1 MTSLTMHRPW
11 TRTAL
16 PTMHRPWTS
25 PWRHPAVVRQFA
37 LWMDVINAAASV
49 FRPMLVAA
57 GIVIAAVASPPP
69 AHADPLNTTFNNVGI
84 GNNGPVSTALA
95 GIGQSICPML
105 VQPGATFAS
114 AAAQMSGNSGLTP
127 TIAGWVTSMAI
138 QTQCPGVMTSLANGN
153 MPFPLPGVDP
163 AQPPPFQ
170 LPGLPG
176 ANPAPPMPL
185 GLPGVNPP
193 PPAPF
198 QLPGL

>member
-1 MTSLTMHRPW
+1 MTSLTMHHPW
-11 TRTAL
+11 TRTAV

-25 PWRHPAVVRQFA
+25 PWRHPAVVRQFG

-57 GIVIAAVASPPP
+57 GIIIAAVASPPP
-69 AHADPLNTTFNNVGI
+69 AHADPLNNTLNNVGV

-114 AAAQMSGNSGLTP
+114 VAAQMAGNNGLTP
-127 TIAGWVTSMAI
+127 TIAGWITSMAI
-138 QTQCPGVMTSLANGN
+138 QSECPGVMTSLANGN
-153 MPFPLPGVDP
+153 VPFPLPGADP
-163 AQPPPFQ
+163 AQPLPFQ
-170 LPGLPG
+170 LPGV
-176 ANPAPPMPL
+176 
-185 GLPGVNPP
+185 PGVNPP

>member
-11 TRTAL
+11 TRTAV

-25 PWRHPAVVRQFA
+25 PWRHPAVVRRLA

-49 FRPMLVAA
+49 LRPMLVSA
-57 GIVIAAVASPPP
+57 GIVTAAVASPPP
-69 AHADPLNTTFNNVGI
+69 AHADPLDGSITNTLNNVGI

-114 AAAQMSGNSGLTP
+114 VAAQMAGKSGLTP

-138 QTQCPGVMTSLANGN
+138 QMECPGVMTSLANGN
-153 MPFPLPGVDP
+153 VPFPLPGVDA
-163 AQPPPFQ
+163 AQPLPFQ
-170 LPGLPG
+170 LPG
-176 ANPAPPMPL
+176 
-185 GLPGVNPP
+185 V
-193 PPAPF
+193 
-198 QLPGL
+198 